1 MLYKSFIGIGLF
13 LLALFSYAQHQGWS
27 VWGVNEAKHGSG
39 GSGSSGSGTGRGIYH
54 K

>member
-1 MLYKSFIGIGLF
+1 MLYKSFIATSLF
-13 LLALFSYAQHQGWS
+13 LLALFSYAQYHGWS

-39 GSGSSGSGTGRGIYH
+39 SGGHGGTGRSIYH